1 MKIDINLSYGEESI
15 HNIAFIK
22 ALFIKYNIEQ
32 IDISHTEKEKLKKQ
46 IQKELLE
53 SPTKRSS
60 K

>member
-32 IDISHTEKEKLKKQ
+32 LNMSYNGKEKLKKQ

-53 SPTKRSS
+53 SPAK
-60 K
+60 KEF

>member
-1 MKIDINLSYGEESI
+1 MKIDINLSYGEETI

-32 IDISHTEKEKLKKQ
+32 LDMSYTGKEKVKKQ

-53 SPTKRSS
+53 SPTK
-60 K
+60 KEF